1 MTKSKVSDEQIIE
14 KMMKLKN
21 PSDRQI
27 AIACGVTPNG
37 SFSNRL
43 REIRRNNKIPEP
55 DRTRKGRPP
64 AKDTDILRF
73 EDVRKDDRLMKGKK
87 RLIVLA
93 VKDDEL
99 LLQRMDGTS
108 FTISRKTFNATAEY
122 SKVSAGDP
130 QAGPVKAYIDPSLK
144 IGDIKVCGQ
153 PIKTMSDGLKEK
165 ILNGLKEGE
174 KASSGMSEA
183 IADAYGLPAKDRK
196 PATIN
201 PEFEAAVKEME
212 AQHKSKKDPI
222 KIDLE
227 MESSADPVSLFP
239 QEPQGYID
247 PEWGFIKQKSEEK
260 HIRDYLSDINQLLDI
275 LVGDCAE
282 PEMAEQTKKLICYKL
297 VIGFKREIGQE
308 AGV

>member
-1 MTKSKVSDEQIIE
+1 MAKSKASDEQIIE

-27 AIACGVTPNG
+27 AIACGVTPSG

-93 VKDDEL
+93 VREDEL

-122 SKVSAGDP
+122 SKVPAGDP
-130 QAGPVKAYIDPSLK
+130 
-144 IGDIKVCGQ
+144 
-153 PIKTMSDGLKEK
+153 
-165 ILNGLKEGE
+165 
-174 KASSGMSEA
+174 
-183 IADAYGLPAKDRK
+183 
-196 PATIN
+196 
-201 PEFEAAVKEME
+201 
-212 AQHKSKKDPI
+212 
-222 KIDLE
+222 
-227 MESSADPVSLFP
+227 
-239 QEPQGYID
+239 
-247 PEWGFIKQKSEEK
+247 
-260 HIRDYLSDINQLLDI
+260 
-275 LVGDCAE
+275 
-282 PEMAEQTKKLICYKL
+282 
-297 VIGFKREIGQE
+297 
-308 AGV
+308 